1 MKKGFTLIELLI
13 VIEII
18 GILASIVLVALGNAR
33 KKAKD
38 ANFKSMASSVNSAIM
53 MCCFKS
59 GTIQNSPGGAVC
71 SPAEG
76 STNYP
81 DSSKL
86 GTIAIDSLA
95 GGNCQGVDN
104 VYQMKITPGSSNLGN
119 CTEAILN
126 QTGIVGYN
134 GC

>member
-1 MKKGFTLIELLI
+1 MIA
-13 VIEII
+13 II
-18 GILASIVLVALGNAR
+18 GILASIVLVALGSTRN
-33 KKAKD
+33 KAKD
-38 ANFKSMASSVNSAIM
+38 ASFKSVASSVNSAIM
-53 MCCFKS
+53 MCCFKG

-71 SPAEG
+71 SPADG
-76 STNYP
+76 NTNYP

-86 GTIAIDSLA
+86 GSIAIDSPA

-104 VYQMKITPGSSNLGN
+104 VFQVKITPGSENKGN
-119 CTEAILN
+119 CDGATLN

>member
-1 MKKGFTLIELLI
+1 MIA
-13 VIEII
+13 II
-18 GILASIVLVALGNAR
+18 GILASIVLVALGSTRN
-33 KKAKD
+33 KAKD
-38 ANFKSMASSVNSAIM
+38 ASFKSVASSVNSAIM
-53 MCCFKS
+53 MCCFKG

-71 SPAEG
+71 SLADG
-76 STNYP
+76 NTNYP

-86 GTIAIDSLA
+86 GSIVIESPA

-104 VYQMKITPGSSNLGN
+104 VFQVKITPGSENKGN
-119 CTEAILN
+119 CDGATLN